1 MGVEA
6 AVDDGGHA
14 VAVEH
19 RQDAEDFVFRL
30 EDDPRGE
37 LFYVSDEVFVCQH
50 GAFGAAG
57 GAGGVDQGAYVVFG
71 EGCREIRGFG
81 ERFV

>member
-1 MGVEA
+1 MV
-6 AVDDGGHA
+6 VQTSQHHGGQT

-19 RQDAEDFVFRL
+19 GEDAEDFVFRL

-37 LFYVSDEVFVCQH
+37 LFYVSDEVFVRQH

-71 EGCREIRGFG
+71 EGFREIRGFG